1 MAAKPLIDYQDK
13 KILIVDD
20 QRSFQTMLKG
30 LLFSI
35 GARNINFAN
44 SGESALSQCLE
55 TQFDLLFIDYNL
67 GNGKNGR
74 QLLEELRSKDCLAVD
89 AIYMIVSGESTRP
102 MVLGAVEAE
111 PDDYLIKPFSQG
123 LLKTRIHRVYKRK
136 QAMKEALI
144 ALKEENY
151 TAAIDLILAVQK
163 EQPRYR
169 QYCAQLLCTIYIKQK
184 QYSLAKRLLN
194 LEISKKRVLWAL
206 IALASIAH
214 LNKEYNVA
222 LELCNEVLDSNRFRV
237 EAYDIKARCL
247 LALGETKEALKTIKQ
262 SVAISPFSFHRQ
274 HLLADIA
281 RENKAYNSLINA
293 CQSLL
298 EMSKRSIH
306 QDISHQLNYIRAL
319 FDAAQNSDNEPDK
332 EHYLKETKLA
342 LRKAKTDQ
350 QLFTDTSFDTFEAM
364 CLARLD
370 ALQGNYFD
378 SKKSLC
384 AVQKELEH
392 SESELPL
399 DLYPE
404 SIMTLLEIG
413 EFEQAF
419 EQLAVF
425 KTKSDKN
432 TDFVEAIMAEQAGNA
447 EQKIASFDSHNKKGI
462 EEYKKGNFSL
472 AIEEFENALRFA
484 PMNTGSALNLIQAL
498 LQVLQHS
505 GSNKVELKQKC
516 LNSFKIVEGLNLPES
531 HFNRCKELK
540 AEYKRINALLG

>member
-67 GNGKNGR
+67 GSGKNGR
-74 QLLEELRSKDCLAVD
+74 QLLEELRLKNCLAVD

-123 LLKTRIHRVYKRK
+123 LLKARIHRVYKRK
-136 QAMKEALI
+136 QAMKDALT
-144 ALKEENY
+144 ALKEEKY
-151 TAAIDLILAVQK
+151 AEAIELILAVQK

-169 QYCAQLLCTIYIKQK
+169 QYCAQLLANIYIKQ
-184 QYSLAKRLLN
+184 QQFTDAKHLLN
-194 LEISKKRVLWAL
+194 LEVTKKRVLWAL
-206 IALASIAH
+206 IALATIEH
-214 LNKEYNVA
+214 LNEKYDSA
-222 LELCNEVLDSNRFRV
+222 LELCNEILESNRFRV
-237 EAYDIKARCL
+237 EAYDLKARCL

-262 SVAISPFSFHRQ
+262 SIAISPFSFNRQ
-274 HLLADIA
+274 YLLADIA

-332 EHYLKETKLA
+332 EHYLKETKIA
-342 LRKAKTDQ
+342 LRKAKADQ

-370 ALQGNYFD
+370 ALEGNYFE
-378 SKKSLC
+378 SKKSLSS
-384 AVQKELEH
+384 VQKELEEN
-392 SESELPL
+392 ESELPL

-425 KTKSDKN
+425 KAKSVKN
-432 TDFVEAIMAEQAGNA
+432 TDFVEAIMAEQASNA
-447 EQKIASFDSHNKKGI
+447 QQKIASFESHNKKGI

-472 AIEEFENALRFA
+472 AIDEFENALRFA

-498 LQVLQHS
+498 LQVLQHG
-505 GSNKVELKQKC
+505 GSNKAELQKKC
-516 LNSFKIVEGLNLPES
+516 FTTFKLVEGLNLPVS
-531 HFNRCKELK
+531 HFNRCTELK
-540 AEYKRINALLG
+540 TEFKRINITLG